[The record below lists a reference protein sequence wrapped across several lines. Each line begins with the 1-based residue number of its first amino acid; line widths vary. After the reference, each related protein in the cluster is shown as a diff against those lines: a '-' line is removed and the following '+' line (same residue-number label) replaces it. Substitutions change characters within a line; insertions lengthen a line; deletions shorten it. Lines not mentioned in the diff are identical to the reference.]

1 VWDNCQANAR
11 CANNHVFSL
20 SLVIILNNYTNIF
33 DISFISN
40 FSLNL
45 YIFICRISAFILIF
59 FFLILYTI
67 IDICFV
73 LLYKIVLIS
82 TMKKIISGYVEYLS
96 V

>member
-20 SLVIILNNYTNIF
+20 SLVIILSNYTNIF

-59 FFLILYTI
+59 FSLICYNRYLFCI
-67 IDICFV
+67 II
-73 LLYKIVLIS
+73 
-82 TMKKIISGYVEYLS
+82 
-96 V
+96 